1 MTTTTTEPT
10 ITHPAWCDPDECS
23 EMTYRG
29 EPTGE
34 VGHYSKPSAWT
45 ARSGGGG
52 ESLGVTIKL
61 TRWEGGGVADDPS
74 VPYATLDGAG
84 PMTPAEME
92 GLAAWLIERALT
104 YRIAI
109 AAEDVR

>member
-1 MTTTTTEPT
+1 MTTYTTTEPT
-10 ITHPAWCDPDECS
+10 ITHPAWCDPDECD

-45 ARSGGGG
+45 GR
-52 ESLGVTIKL
+52 ESLGVTTKL
-61 TRWEGGGVADDPS
+61 TRWEGGGIAEDPS
-74 VPYATLDGAG
+74 VPYVTLDGAG
-84 PMTPAEME
+84 PMTPSEME